1 MKRVPLRRVFHVRR
15 GRPYHQANS
24 RRGVLEAVRKGYRW
38 IDLDVRTTSDGVLVV
53 THWPRPMIHDGFTDP
68 LYRSVHRATPVER
81 LTWSQVRRLR
91 APGGYR
97 ILRAD
102 RLLRF
107 ALDQGLNVE
116 LEIKSERVT
125 LQQWQQ
131 LAISLADRLD
141 RVQVKA
147 LNTNPPHASGAHV
160 PLYRA
165 HLAGFRTIILGR
177 NQPAPASARA
187 FIDYRRGRVRWIGG
201 K

>member
-1 MKRVPLRRVFHVRR
+1 MKRVPRRRVFHVRR
-15 GRPYHQANS
+15 GRPYREANS
-24 RRGVLEAVRKGYRW
+24 RRGVLEAARKGYRW
-38 IDLDVRTTSDGVLVV
+38 IDLDVRTTLDGVLVV
-53 THWPRPMIHDGFTDP
+53 THWPRPMIHDGFADP
-68 LYRSVHRATPVER
+68 LDQVHRATPVEQ

-91 APGGYR
+91 APAGYR

-102 RLLRF
+102 RLVRF

-116 LEIKSERVT
+116 LEMKSSGIT
-125 LQQWQQ
+125 LQQLQH
-131 LAISLADRLD
+131 LAGVLGREQH

-147 LNTNPPHASGAHV
+147 LNTNPPHPGGAHV

-177 NQPAPASARA
+177 NQPAPASARS
-187 FIDYRRGRVRWIGG
+187 FIDYRRGRVRWMGG